1 MRDLIEVIENCTKK
15 TNVLEMKI
23 NDFAQH
29 QNLLK
34 RSTRHTSGDVIP
46 KLMISVK

>member
-23 NDFAQH
+23 NDFDQH

>member
-1 MRDLIEVIENCTKK
+1 MRDLIEVIENSTKK

-23 NDFAQH
+23 NDFDQH

-34 RSTRHTSGDVIP
+34 RSTRHTSGDMIP